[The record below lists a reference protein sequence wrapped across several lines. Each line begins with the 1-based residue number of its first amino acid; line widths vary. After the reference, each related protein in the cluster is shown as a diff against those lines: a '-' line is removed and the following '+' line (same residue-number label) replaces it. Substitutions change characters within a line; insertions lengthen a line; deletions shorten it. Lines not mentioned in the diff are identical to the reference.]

1 MYDIIVIGAGMA
13 GMTAALYAQRN
24 EKKVLILE
32 SDTIGG
38 QIANSPKVENY
49 PTIPS
54 ISGSDL
60 ANQVFDQVLERGAD
74 FELEKVTAVEKAD
87 DHFVVTTEYGT
98 HEGRSVI
105 VAAGVKHRHLGLPR
119 EEEMVGKGV
128 SYCAV
133 CDGPFYKGED
143 VVLVGSGNAAL
154 QYAILLSQYCRNVY
168 QMIITPD
175 FTGDEILVNTV
186 KRTPNIHYQFNT
198 AVTEILGADE
208 VEGVRIKSP
217 EGESEIQAK
226 GLFVAIGQIPD
237 NRIYESLAELDR
249 YGYFVADERCLTK
262 TPGLFVAGD
271 CRTKQIRQLTTAA
284 ADGAVAALAACT
296 YLMQE

>member
-186 KRTPNIHYQFNT
+186 KRTPNVHYQFNT
-198 AVTEILGADE
+198 AVTEILGGEE

>member
-1 MYDIIVIGAGMA
+1 MYDIVIIGAGMA

-24 EKKVLILE
+24 EKKVLIIE

-60 ANQVFDQVLERGAD
+60 ANKVFEQVMERGAD
-74 FELEKVTAVEKAD
+74 FELERVEAVAKREDGVFEIKTD
-87 DHFVVTTEYGT
+87 YGV

-105 VAAGVKHRHLGLPR
+105 VAAGVKHRHLGLEK
-119 EEEMVGKGV
+119 EEELVGKGV

-198 AVTEILGADE
+198 AVTEILGKDE
-208 VEGVRIKSP
+208 VEGVHIKAP
-217 EGESEIQAK
+217 DGERDVACK

-237 NRIYESLAELDR
+237 NKPYEELADLDR
-249 YGYFVADERCLTK
+249 YGYLAADESCTTRTE
-262 TPGLFVAGD
+262 GLFVAGD
-271 CRTKQIRQLTTAA
+271 CRTKQIRQLTTAS
-284 ADGAVAALAACT
+284 ADGAIAALAACT
-296 YLMQE
+296 YLM

>member
-1 MYDIIVIGAGMA
+1 MYDIIIVGAGMA
-13 GMTAALYAQRN
+13 GLTAALYAQRN

-60 ANQVFDQVLERGAD
+60 ANQVFDQVLDRGAD
-74 FELEKVTAVEKAD
+74 FELERVTAVEKVD
-87 DHFVVTTEYGT
+87 GHFVVTTEYGT

-105 VAAGVKHRHLGLPR
+105 VAAGVKHRHLGLAR

-198 AVTEILGADE
+198 AVTEILGDEE

-217 EGESEIQAK
+217 EGESELQVK
-226 GLFVAIGQIPD
+226 GMFVAIGQIPD
-237 NRIYESLAELDR
+237 NRAYEPLAELDR

>member
-1 MYDIIVIGAGMA
+1 MHDIIIIGAGMA

-24 EKKVLILE
+24 EKSVLILE

-60 ANQVFDQVLERGAD
+60 ANQVFDQVMERGAD
-74 FELEKVTAVEKAD
+74 FELERVESVEKKD
-87 DHFVVTTEYGT
+87 NVFVVKTDYGT
-98 HEGRSVI
+98 HEGKSVI
-105 VAAGVKHRHLGLPR
+105 IAAGVKHRHLGLAR
-119 EEEMVGKGV
+119 EEELVGKGV

-168 QMIITPD
+168 QLIITPD

-186 KRTPNIHYQFNT
+186 KRTPNIHYQFDT
-198 AVTEILGADE
+198 AVTEILGEDE
-208 VEGVRIKSP
+208 VTGVKIKEP
-217 EGESEIQAK
+217 QGEREIAAK
-226 GLFVAIGQIPD
+226 GFFVAIGQIPA
-237 NRIYESLAELDR
+237 NQAYAELVDLDR
-249 YGYFVADERCLTK
+249 YGYIVADERCTTK

>member
-1 MYDIIVIGAGMA
+1 MYDIIIVGAGMA
-13 GMTAALYAQRN
+13 GLTAALYAQRN

-60 ANQVFDQVLERGAD
+60 ANQVFDQVLDRGAD
-74 FELEKVTAVEKAD
+74 FELERVTAVEKVD
-87 DHFVVTTEYGT
+87 GHFVVTTEYGT

-105 VAAGVKHRHLGLPR
+105 VAAGVKHRHLGLAR

-198 AVTEILGADE
+198 AVTEILGDEE

-217 EGESEIQAK
+217 EGESELQVK
-226 GLFVAIGQIPD
+226 GMFVAIGQIPD
-237 NRIYESLAELDR
+237 NRAYEPLAELDR

-271 CRTKQIRQLTTAA
+271 CRTKQIRQLTTAV